1 MGDPLIRAYVDVE
14 TDEMKA
20 LTVVG
25 VFRPDRGAKQWVRP
39 NFSRFD
45 FLNFLSGVESV
56 MTYNGARFDLPLI
69 KEQLGADV
77 EALFRHRDLM
87 LDCWAN
93 NLYGGLKKV
102 EAQLGIHRDTEG
114 VDGLQAIR
122 LWHAHRRGEAG
133 ALELLLR
140 YNREDVENL
149 EALALKLGVV
159 AEAKAAPAPARRP
172 AGQGDVHERART

>member
-1 MGDPLIRAYVDVE
+1 MIRAYVDVE
-14 TDEMKA
+14 TDEMKT

-25 VFRPDRGAKQWVRP
+25 AFRPDRGAKQWVRP
-39 NFSRFD
+39 NFSKFD
-45 FLNFLSGVESV
+45 FLNFLSGVEQV

-69 KEQLGADV
+69 KDQLGADV

-159 AEAKAAPAPARRP
+159 TDGKSAAPGLRRAGLAP
-172 AGQGDVHERART
+172 GDAHERAHS